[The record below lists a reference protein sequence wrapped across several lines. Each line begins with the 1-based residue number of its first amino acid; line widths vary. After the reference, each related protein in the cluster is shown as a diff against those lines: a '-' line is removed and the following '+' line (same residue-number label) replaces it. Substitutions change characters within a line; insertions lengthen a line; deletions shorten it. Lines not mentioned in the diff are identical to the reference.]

1 MIATCSLNK
10 VSFNGTQKVS
20 KVTKPKRFIK
30 VSKPASKVLENAD
43 VNMSYLR
50 RAELV
55 NGRSAMI
62 GFTSAVVEELVNKT
76 PIMEQFTSNVA
87 FTTTV
92 IGLVILGTASNPKD
106 EGLLWGLFDRNA
118 ELTNGRLA
126 MIGILSMFVTE
137 YVNGPI
143 F

>member
-10 VSFNGTQKVS
+10 VSINGTKKNS
-20 KVTKPKRFIK
+20 KNTNPVKCIK
-30 VSKPASKVLENAD
+30 VSKPQSKVFNATT
-43 VNMSYLR
+43 NMSYLR
-50 RAELV
+50 RAEIV

-76 PIMEQFTSNVA
+76 PIAEQFSSNVA

-126 MIGILSMFVTE
+126 MLGILSMFVTE

>member
-20 KVTKPKRFIK
+20 KNTKPKRFIQ
-30 VSKPASKVLENAD
+30 VSKPASKVVNAD
-43 VNMSYLR
+43 INMSYLR

-137 YVNGPI
+137 CVNGPI